1 MSDTATA
8 ANPGNQP
15 LGLPL
20 NDQLGADDEP
30 PRKAGPKPV
39 TTVEELQALDQ
50 DAIVRG
56 YRAGLSAAPDY
67 AERDRGYWH
76 GYLNGLVDG
85 KHAQPSPEQALLA
98 HNYVASGALR
108 ADVKQWSAADV
119 PGA

>member
-1 MSDTATA
+1 MTDTATA
-8 ANPGNQP
+8 DNDPGQP

-98 HNYVASGALR
+98 HNYVASGTLK
-108 ADVKQWSAADV
+108 ADVGRWHAA
-119 PGA
+119 